1 MREPT
6 WRNWPEVGSRSS
18 CIIFKNIAMPKKVS
32 YWILLGLMMI
42 SFSSC
47 SNYSNERRLKKFISR
62 FNMKEYASASTYIY
76 PDDKLQ
82 LAFFANEVRKK
93 APNAFVRIEYCTAE
107 DDEVVATLK
116 WVNANDFLRNY
127 FANIGKKLNSE
138 DAFVDKIKVKET
150 VNGPRL
156 VFNWGCPYIN
166 TEKLKLAR
174 ITFEN
179 VERMNIRSGAGKNN
193 RVIGNLARGDD
204 ILIDNSENGW
214 SRCYQVN
221 DEGQVQVGY
230 IYTKD
235 MLITESAFFSL
246 GIFESM
252 SLLVAVIII
261 VVICFPLIYLRSIV
275 EAIKLLGCSSM
286 FFAVILILGFIYVFC
301 HLLEKILFELFII
314 NLPY

>member
-1 MREPT
+1 
-6 WRNWPEVGSRSS
+6 
-18 CIIFKNIAMPKKVS
+18 MPKKMS

-47 SNYSNERRLKKFISR
+47 TNYSNERSLKKFISR

-93 APNAFVRIEYCTAE
+93 APNAFVKIDYCTAK
-107 DDEVVATLK
+107 DDEVIATLK

-127 FANIGKKLNSE
+127 FANIGKKLNAE

-156 VFNWGCPYIN
+156 VFNWGCPFIN

-179 VERMNIRSGAGKNN
+179 VERMNIRSGAGKNY

-221 DEGQVQVGY
+221 NEGQVQVGY

-261 VVICFPLIYLRSIV
+261 VVICFPLIYLQAIV
-275 EAIKLLGCSSM
+275 EAIKLMGCSSM
-286 FFAVILILGFIYVFC
+286 FFAVILILGFIYVFY

>member
-18 CIIFKNIAMPKKVS
+18 CLILKDIAMPKKLS

-47 SNYSNERRLKKFISR
+47 TNYSNERRLKKFISR

-93 APNAFVRIEYCTAE
+93 APNAFVKIDYCTAE
-107 DDEVVATLK
+107 DDEVIATLK

-127 FANIGKKLNSE
+127 FANIGKKLNAE

-156 VFNWGCPYIN
+156 VFNWGCPFIN

-179 VERMNIRSGAGKNN
+179 IERMNIRSGSGKNY

-214 SRCYQVN
+214 SRCYQVD

-261 VVICFPLIYLRSIV
+261 VVICFPLIYLRAIV
-275 EAIKLLGCSSM
+275 EAIKVMGCFSM
-286 FFAVILILGFIYVFC
+286 FFAVILILGFIYVFY

>member
-1 MREPT
+1 
-6 WRNWPEVGSRSS
+6 
-18 CIIFKNIAMPKKVS
+18 MPKKLS

-47 SNYSNERRLKKFISR
+47 TNYSNERRLKKFISR

-93 APNAFVRIEYCTAE
+93 APNAFVKIDYCTAE
-107 DDEVVATLK
+107 DDEVIATLK

-127 FANIGKKLNSE
+127 FANIGKKLNAE

-156 VFNWGCPYIN
+156 VFNWGCPFIN

-179 VERMNIRSGAGKNN
+179 IERMNIRSGSGKNY

-214 SRCYQVN
+214 SRCYQVD

-261 VVICFPLIYLRSIV
+261 VVICFPLIYLRAIV
-275 EAIKLLGCSSM
+275 EAIKVMGCFSM
-286 FFAVILILGFIYVFC
+286 FFAVILILGFIYVFY

>member
-18 CIIFKNIAMPKKVS
+18 CLILKDIAMPKKLS

-47 SNYSNERRLKKFISR
+47 TNYSNERRLKKFISR

-93 APNAFVRIEYCTAE
+93 APNAFVKIDYCTAE
-107 DDEVVATLK
+107 DDEVIATLK

-127 FANIGKKLNSE
+127 FANIGKKLNAE

-156 VFNWGCPYIN
+156 VFNWGCPFIN

-179 VERMNIRSGAGKNN
+179 IERMNIRSGSGKNY

-214 SRCYQVN
+214 SRCYQVD

-252 SLLVAVIII
+252 SFLVAVIII
-261 VVICFPLIYLRSIV
+261 VVICFPLIYLRAIV
-275 EAIKLLGCSSM
+275 EAIKVMGCFSM
-286 FFAVILILGFIYVFC
+286 FFAVILILGFIYVFY

>member
-1 MREPT
+1 
-6 WRNWPEVGSRSS
+6 
-18 CIIFKNIAMPKKVS
+18 MPKKMS

-47 SNYSNERRLKKFISR
+47 TNYSNERSLKKFISR

-93 APNAFVRIEYCTAE
+93 APNAFVKIDYCTAK
-107 DDEVVATLK
+107 DDEVIATLK

-127 FANIGKKLNSE
+127 FANIGKKLNAE

-156 VFNWGCPYIN
+156 VFNWGCPFIN

-179 VERMNIRSGAGKNN
+179 VERMNIRSGAGKNY

-221 DEGQVQVGY
+221 NEGQVQVGY

-261 VVICFPLIYLRSIV
+261 VVICFPLIYLQAIV
-275 EAIKLLGCSSM
+275 EAIKLMGCSSM
-286 FFAVILILGFIYVFC
+286 FFAVILIIGLYLCILPFIG
-301 HLLEKILFELFII
+301 ENSI
-314 NLPY
+314 

>member
-1 MREPT
+1 MYE
-6 WRNWPEVGSRSS
+6 
-18 CIIFKNIAMPKKVS
+18 IFFVDLQHDYQNRTKTYTAMPKKLS

-47 SNYSNERRLKKFISR
+47 SSYSNERKLKKFISR
-62 FNMKEYASASTYIY
+62 FNMEEYASASTYIY
-76 PDDKLQ
+76 PESKLQ

-93 APNAFVRIEYCTAE
+93 APNAFVKIDYCTAE
-107 DDEVVATLK
+107 DDEVIATLK

-127 FANIGKKLNSE
+127 FANIGKKLNAE

-156 VFNWGCPYIN
+156 VFNWGCPFIN

-179 VERMNIRSGAGKNN
+179 VERMNIRSGAGKNYK
-193 RVIGNLARGDD
+193 VIGNLARGDD

-214 SRCYQVN
+214 SRCYQVD

-246 GIFESM
+246 GIFDSM
-252 SLLVAVIII
+252 SLFVAVIVI
-261 VVICFPLIYLRSIV
+261 VVICLPLVYLRATVIAMMQGGCLPMTIAV
-275 EAIKLLGCSSM
+275 VLVLGLL
-286 FFAVILILGFIYVFC
+286 YVFY

>member
-1 MREPT
+1 
-6 WRNWPEVGSRSS
+6 
-18 CIIFKNIAMPKKVS
+18 MPKKLS

-47 SNYSNERRLKKFISR
+47 TNYSNERSLKKFISR

-93 APNAFVRIEYCTAE
+93 APNAFVKIDYCTAK
-107 DDEVVATLK
+107 DDEVIATLK

-127 FANIGKKLNSE
+127 FANIGKKLNAE

-156 VFNWGCPYIN
+156 VFNWGCPFIN
-166 TEKLKLAR
+166 SEKLKLAR

-179 VERMNIRSGAGKNN
+179 VERMNIRSGAGKDYS
-193 RVIGNLARGDD
+193 VIGNLARGDD

-214 SRCYQVN
+214 SRCYQVD

-261 VVICFPLIYLRSIV
+261 VVICFPLIYLQAIV

-286 FFAVILILGFIYVFC
+286 FFAVILIMGFIYVFY

>member
-1 MREPT
+1 
-6 WRNWPEVGSRSS
+6 
-18 CIIFKNIAMPKKVS
+18 MPKKLS

-47 SNYSNERRLKKFISR
+47 TNYSNERSLKKFISR
-62 FNMKEYASASTYIY
+62 FNMKEYASESTYIY
-76 PDDKLQ
+76 PEDKLQ

-93 APNAFVRIEYCTAE
+93 APNAFVKIDYCTAK
-107 DDEVVATLK
+107 DDEVIATLK

-127 FANIGKKLNSE
+127 FANIGKKLNAE

-156 VFNWGCPYIN
+156 VFNWGCPFIN

-179 VERMNIRSGAGKNN
+179 VERMNIRSGAGKNY

-221 DEGQVQVGY
+221 NEGQVQVGY

-261 VVICFPLIYLRSIV
+261 VVICFPLIYLQAIV
-275 EAIKLLGCSSM
+275 EAIKLMGCSSM
-286 FFAVILILGFIYVFC
+286 FFAVILILGFIYVFY

>member
-18 CIIFKNIAMPKKVS
+18 CLILKDIAMPKKLS

-47 SNYSNERRLKKFISR
+47 TNYSNERSLKKFISR

-93 APNAFVRIEYCTAE
+93 APNAFVKIDYCTAK
-107 DDEVVATLK
+107 DDEVIATLK

-127 FANIGKKLNSE
+127 FANIGKKLNAE

-156 VFNWGCPYIN
+156 VFNWGCPFIN

-179 VERMNIRSGAGKNN
+179 VERMNIRSGAGKNYK
-193 RVIGNLARGDD
+193 VIGNLARGDD

-221 DEGQVQVGY
+221 NEGQVQVGY

-235 MLITESAFFSL
+235 MLITESAFFTL

-261 VVICFPLIYLRSIV
+261 VVICFPLIYLRAIV
-275 EAIKLLGCSSM
+275 EAIKLLGCASM
-286 FFAVILILGFIYVFC
+286 FFAVILILGFIYVFY